1 MRKLRSIFAIL
12 TVLMLTAS
20 LAGARGGG
28 VGTNECGDGEG
39 GHTVTWTPTTVWPPN
54 HKYQDVTITYTDSS
68 EDHQLTLAATSAT
81 HDQYDAEGNEL
92 NGAGNTD
99 EDVVLPADAATGTE
113 SVSVIVRARGERSG
127 RDKTGRVYT
136 VDYTA
141 NSVNADGETDN
152 TCDGQITVT
161 VPHDCRNGQC
171 NITKQSGGSTS
182 GSSRKAK

>member
-1 MRKLRSIFAIL
+1 MRKLFAL
-12 TVLMLTAS
+12 FAVTLLATG

-28 VGTNECGDGEG
+28 VGVNECGDGEG

-68 EDHQLTLAATSAT
+68 DDHQLTLAATSAT
-81 HDQYDAEGNEL
+81 HDQYDGNGDEL

-99 EDVVLPADAATGTE
+99 EDVVLPADAATGQG
-113 SVSVIVRARGERSG
+113 SVSVVVRARGERSG

-141 NSVNADGETDN
+141 TSTDGDDEADNDCSGT
-152 TCDGQITVT
+152 ITVT
-161 VPHDCRNGQC
+161 VPHDCRRGAC
-171 NITKQSGGSTS
+171 AVT
-182 GSSRKAK
+182 RKTR